1 MGGGAVMHHIT
12 ENDFKYRILFDN
24 PWWVVGGGIDQT
36 IAGKPRRMYFQ
47 PFARLVLGDDPRPAA
62 LLGSRQVGKS
72 ILLQHTIKHLL
83 DTGRAPQNIF
93 YVSMENPLFA
103 GLTLATVLR
112 LFREIQGHSV
122 IEHKLYVVFDGIQ
135 YVRDW
140 GAQLAALAAAHGG
153 IRFIVSGTVAAA
165 IKANGAEDTAPRFAD
180 FYLPPLTF
188 AEYLRFRRVEE
199 ELFDPGTDEW
209 TKTLD
214 IGRLNE
220 EFLGYLNGGGFPESI
235 FGAAP
240 GTGQMRFHGND
251 IIDKVLLRD
260 LPNLYAIR
268 DTQELNRL
276 FSELAFN
283 SGNEVSL
290 EGLSKT
296 VGVAK
301 NTLRKYLD
309 YLEAAFLIHRVHR
322 VDQSASRSRRARAFK
337 VYLTNPSLRAALFGG
352 IGGDDTAMAE
362 LAETALI
369 AQIAHFGA
377 VGQISY
383 ARWRSGR
390 VNIVGV
396 DQATGEIWT
405 VVDINW
411 TDDAHRDRKA
421 LRSPLSFARK
431 NGLDQLRIKTKNS
444 YALKTFKGIKVLY
457 SPVAEYV
464 YHLGKLPV
472 EILGENSGLGPHA
485 AGIPVLGRES

>member
-1 MGGGAVMHHIT
+1 MQQIT
-12 ENDFKYRILFDN
+12 ENEFKYRVLFDN
-24 PWWVVGGGIDQT
+24 PWWVVGGGIDST

-47 PFARLVLGDDPRPAA
+47 PFTRLVLADDDRPAA
-62 LLGSRQVGKS
+62 LLGSRQVGKTV
-72 ILLQHTIKHLL
+72 LLQHTIKHLL
-83 DTGRAPQNIF
+83 DTGTAPEDVF

-103 GLTLATVLR
+103 GMDLQSMVKMFL
-112 LFREIQGHSV
+112 EIQGHSE
-122 IEHKLYVVFDGIQ
+122 IERKLYVFIDGIQ
-135 YVRDW
+135 YARNW
-140 GAQLAALAAAHGG
+140 ASQLAGLAKNHPG
-153 IRFIVSGTVAAA
+153 IRFIASGTVAPTLVSEQA
-165 IKANGAEDTAPRFAD
+165 DTGPAPFVD
-180 FYLPPLTF
+180 FHLPPLTF

-199 ELFDPGTDEW
+199 ELFNPGTEEW

-214 IGRLNE
+214 IGRLNQ
-220 EFLGYLNGGGFPESI
+220 EFLGYLNGGGFPERLFQSEPEHGSKQ
-235 FGAAP
+235 FY
-240 GTGQMRFHGND
+240 GND

-276 FSELAFN
+276 FSQLAFN

-290 EGLSKT
+290 EELSKT

-322 VDQSASRSRRARAFK
+322 VDQTAARFRRATAFK

-352 IGGDDTAMAE
+352 IGIEDAAMAN
-362 LAETALI
+362 LAETAVV
-369 AQIAHFGA
+369 AQIAHFGV

-383 ARWRSGR
+383 ARWRSGQ
-390 VNIVGV
+390 VNIVGI
-396 DQATGEIWT
+396 DQATGDIWT

-411 TDDAHRDRKA
+411 NNDAPKDRKA
-421 LRSPLSFARK
+421 LRSPMSFVRK
-431 NGLDQLRIKTKNS
+431 NGLDQLRIKTRNS
-444 YALKTFKGIKVLY
+444 YALKTVKGIKVLY

-472 EILGENSGLGPHA
+472 EILRENSATKIL
-485 AGIPVLGRES
+485 

>member
-1 MGGGAVMHHIT
+1 MHQIT
-12 ENDFKYRILFDN
+12 ENEFKYRILFDN
-24 PWWVVGGGIDQT
+24 PWWMVGGGIDQA
-36 IAGKPRRMYFQ
+36 IAGKPRRLYFQ
-47 PFARLVLGDDPRPAA
+47 PFARLVLADDPRPVT
-62 LLGSRQVGKS
+62 LLGSRQVGKTV
-72 ILLQHTIKHLL
+72 LLQHTIKHLL
-83 DTGRAPQNIF
+83 DTGTAPEDVF
-93 YVSMENPLFA
+93 YISMENPLFA
-103 GLTLATVLR
+103 GLNLETVLR
-112 LFREIQGHSV
+112 LFLEIQGHSV
-122 IEHKLYVVFDGIQ
+122 IENKLYVFIDGIQ

-140 GAQLAALAAAHGG
+140 GAQLATLANTHGG
-153 IRFIVSGTVAAA
+153 IHFIASGTVAAT
-165 IKANGAEDTAPRFAD
+165 IKSDEAEDTPQRFAD

-188 AEYLRFRRVEE
+188 AEYLRFRGVEE

-209 TKTLD
+209 TRALD

-220 EFLGYLNGGGFPESI
+220 EFLGYLNGGGFPERI
-235 FGAAP
+235 FEAEP
-240 GTGQMRFHGND
+240 GSGSKHFYGND

-322 VDQSASRSRRARAFK
+322 VDQTASRFRRATAFK

-352 IGGDDTAMAE
+352 IGGDDPAMGE

-369 AQIAHFGA
+369 SQIAHFG
-377 VGQISY
+377 VVDQISY

-411 TDDAHRDRKA
+411 KNDAHRDRKA

-472 EILGENSGLGPHA
+472 EILRENSGQAPNA
-485 AGIPVLGRES
+485 AAIPVLGREN